1 MATNRLQLLGEET
14 DDLPVTVAPPPA
26 PAAAAKTAQH
36 DKVAVEAWVLVG
48 LALKVL
54 STRTVALAGH
64 LLPLIALGLGFALA
78 WSIRDNPTTYQLA
91 LLGFYAIFALLMIW
105 VRRT

>member
-1 MATNRLQLLGEET
+1 MGANRLQVLGEET
-14 DDLPVTVAPPPA
+14 DDEPVALVPPPA
-26 PAAAAKTAQH
+26 PAVAKAAQH

-64 LLPLIALGLGFALA
+64 LLPLIALALGFALA

-91 LLGFYAIFALLMIW
+91 LLGFYALFALLMIW
-105 VRRT
+105 VRRV